1 MGFFIFESM
10 ENMLGNIVGILLIVL
25 IFFFVR
31 LIFIRFDKIF
41 RNTERMEDLER
52 QNEQIL
58 EELKQLRQELE
69 KKG

>member
-1 MGFFIFESM
+1 M

-41 RNTERMEDLER
+41 KNTERMEDLER
-52 QNEQIL
+52 QNNEIL
-58 EELKQLRQELE
+58 DELIKLRSQLE
-69 KKG
+69 KKN